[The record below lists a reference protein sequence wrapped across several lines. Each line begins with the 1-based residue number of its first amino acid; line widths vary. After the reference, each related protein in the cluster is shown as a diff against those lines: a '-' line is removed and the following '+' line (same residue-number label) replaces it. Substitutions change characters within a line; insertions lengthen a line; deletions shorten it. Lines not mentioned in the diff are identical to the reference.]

1 MWEEATSFPCGCKA
15 DSGTRDA
22 HHSWERSTE
31 AKLIHIYREEL
42 QNMCHSRLLIMDVT
56 RCWRTHAEKAELEP
70 YRKGYQDLVNWSL
83 SWVCPCL
90 VWLMQGV
97 AVAEM
102 PTGEVA
108 RGRSWGFQWDDG
120 GDVNPLLASECDCF
134 TGCDTTKEQLTKDR
148 QRQLPPWYPRDILDP
163 NPSDILSPTLVPKCF
178 FVIALWETKCWYWTS
193 SSSVLESLDHRLHNH
208 HVSILSCISCMSL
221 VA

>member
-1 MWEEATSFPCGCKA
+1 MG
-15 DSGTRDA
+15 
-22 HHSWERSTE
+22 
-31 AKLIHIYREEL
+31 
-42 QNMCHSRLLIMDVT
+42 VT

-178 FVIALWETKCWYWTS
+178 FVIALWETSSPLYKQLLILGIFLICAWESWSLLSQSPCEHPLLHLLYVLGGICSEAVKAKCFRVFRLARKRYPFQIHDFENDPS
-193 SSSVLESLDHRLHNH
+193 LERSRRWERW
-208 HVSILSCISCMSL
+208 
-221 VA
+221 